1 DGSLVCDLAHQI
13 EGEMAYDGHV
23 LGAVTGA
30 QSRLILV
37 EGHVEGPVKVV
48 FDAPM
53 ASCAV
58 REGCGRERAG
68 GDIGSL
74 FGLDPVAALDAALD
88 HGDGGELREAGCARV
103 GALRGV
109 PVTPDVTRPGVAA
122 RR

>member
-1 DGSLVCDLAHQI
+1 
-13 EGEMAYDGHV
+13 M
-23 LGAVTGA
+23 
-30 QSRLILV
+30 
-37 EGHVEGPVKVV
+37 KVV
-48 FDAPM
+48 FDPPM

-74 FGLDPVAALDAALD
+74 FSLDLVAALDAALD

-109 PVTPDVTRPGVAA
+109 PVDDMGDRIVANLDAAVVLADRLDLLNLARWRCFEIALDVGMQ
-122 RR
+122 